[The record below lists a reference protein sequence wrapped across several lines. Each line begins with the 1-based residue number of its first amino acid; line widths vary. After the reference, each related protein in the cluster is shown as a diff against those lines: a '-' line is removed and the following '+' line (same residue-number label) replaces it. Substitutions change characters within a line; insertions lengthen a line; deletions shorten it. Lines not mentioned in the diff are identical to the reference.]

1 MRWARCMC
9 ARHGARWAGRRVKPS
24 LSQAQNKR
32 KKRRETAAECGSAD
46 VRVRCRFSLSLS
58 DIVIASDTACSIQG
72 PGAGLCILHYP
83 LLYLGLAVY
92 TVLCL

>member
-24 LSQAQNKR
+24 QKAPR
-32 KKRRETAAECGSAD
+32 DGCGVRSAAD

-58 DIVIASDTACSIQG
+58 DIVIASDTVCSIQG
-72 PGAGLCILHYP
+72 PGAGPCILHYP